1 MISTSSMRPRQ
12 GFTLIELLVATGV
25 FMLGF
30 TAAFSLFL
38 AGMRYRVLADD
49 TTKLSLAASSLV
61 EELAIGNPNTTI
73 AKEPRDYLGSGD
85 LPVNSSLATTTAGEF
100 APYAGIPGTWF
111 TVESC
116 TDLLGDPNNASTPTL
131 HLNLVVLV
139 DTQSPPNQK
148 LDLTQLNK
156 RLRLVPPVSGGSWN
170 DLPDTAL
177 TLDALVK
184 RGIAMRVSTVVVR
197 RPHWM

>member
-1 MISTSSMRPRQ
+1 MIRTSSMRPRQ

-38 AGMRYRVLADD
+38 AAMRYRVLADD

-61 EELAIGNPNTTI
+61 EELAIGNPATTT
-73 AKEPRDYLGSGD
+73 AKEPFKYLGSGD
-85 LPVNSSLATTTAGEF
+85 LPVSPAPSTTNAGEF
-100 APYAGIPGTWF
+100 TPYAGVPGTWF

-139 DTQSPPNQK
+139 DTQSPPDRT
-148 LDLTQLNK
+148 LDLTMLNK
-156 RLRLVPPVSGGSWN
+156 RLRLVPPASGNSWN
-170 DLPDTAL
+170 YPPDPVLA
-177 TLDALVK
+177 LDALVK
-184 RGIAMRVSTVVVR
+184 RGLAMRVTTVVVR

>member
-1 MISTSSMRPRQ
+1 MISTSTMRPRQ

-38 AGMRYRVLADD
+38 AAMRYRVLADD

-61 EELAIGNPNTTI
+61 EELAIGNPTQPTSPWTPS
-73 AKEPRDYLGSGD
+73 AYVGD
-85 LPVNSSLATTTAGEF
+85 GKLPLNPAMNGDF
-100 APYAGIPGTWF
+100 AAYPGIPGTWYR
-111 TVESC
+111 VETC

-139 DTQSPPNQK
+139 DTQSSPDQALN
-148 LDLTQLNK
+148 LTLLNK
-156 RLRLVPPVSGGSWN
+156 RLRLVPPASGGSWN
-170 DLPDTAL
+170 DPPDPVLA
-177 TLDALVK
+177 LDALVK
-184 RGIAMRVSTVVVR
+184 RGLAMRISTVVVR

>member
-1 MISTSSMRPRQ
+1 MIRTSSMRPRQ

-38 AGMRYRVLADD
+38 AAMRYRVLADD

-61 EELAIGNPNTTI
+61 EELAIGNPAQPPTPW
-73 AKEPRDYLGSGD
+73 KPSEYVGD
-85 LPVNSSLATTTAGEF
+85 GKLPLNPVMNGVF
-100 APYAGIPGTWF
+100 AAYPGIPGTWYR
-111 TVESC
+111 VEKC
-116 TDLLGDPNNASTPTL
+116 TDLLGQDDQNSPTL

-139 DTQSPPNQK
+139 DTQSSPDQG
-148 LDLTQLNK
+148 LDLTMLNK
-156 RLRLVPPVSGGSWN
+156 RLRLVPPASGNSWN
-170 DLPDTAL
+170 DPPDPVLA
-177 TLDALVK
+177 LDALVN
-184 RGIAMRVSTVVVR
+184 RGLAMRVSTVVVR

>member
-1 MISTSSMRPRQ
+1 MRPRQ

-38 AGMRYRVLADD
+38 AAMRYRVLADD

-61 EELAIGNPNTTI
+61 EELAIGNPAQLT
-73 AKEPRDYLGSGD
+73 APWKPSDYVGD
-85 LPVNSSLATTTAGEF
+85 GKLPVNPPMNGYF
-100 APYAGIPGTWF
+100 AAYPGIPGTWYR
-111 TVESC
+111 VEKC
-116 TDLLGDPNNASTPTL
+116 TDLLGDEHNASTPTL

-139 DTQSPPNQK
+139 DTQSSPEEGLN
-148 LDLTQLNK
+148 LTLLNK
-156 RLRLVPPVSGGSWN
+156 RLRLVPPASGNSWN
-170 DLPDTAL
+170 DPPDPVLA
-177 TLDALVK
+177 LDALVK
-184 RGIAMRVSTVVVR
+184 RGLAMRVSTVVVR